1 MRKAGYLVVAIFLSF
16 VSCKKVEEKK
26 SVSKSNEIQ
35 FAEGLEITNYNDFT
49 VMKITKPWP
58 EATKTF
64 TYVCAASS
72 NNVPDSLAKYTFI
85 QTPVQNL
92 VVTSTTH
99 ISSLVALNQ
108 QDKLIGFPNLN
119 FISSSIVRKMID
131 EEKIMEL
138 GDQQNLNFEKT
149 VDLQPQLIVGLS
161 MDSETSKFN
170 QFEKAGV
177 PVLYNADWVETTPLG
192 KAEWIKFFG
201 VLFDQQKEA
210 NEYFQKIITEYD
222 KAKKLVS
229 QVKVKPTVL
238 SGSIFQDVWYA
249 PQGESWMAD
258 FIKDAQGDYVWKD
271 TQGTGSLSL
280 SLEAALDHGTAA
292 DVWIGPGQFTT
303 YEELGNGN
311 KHYKELKAF
320 QQKRVY
326 SYSIK
331 KGAGGGVVFYED
343 APNRPD
349 LVLKDLIYILHPEVL
364 PDYEP
369 VFIEAIR

>member
-131 EEKIMEL
+131 EEKIMERS
-138 GDQQNLNFEKT
+138 EERR
-149 VDLQPQLIVGLS
+149 VG
-161 MDSETSKFN
+161 
-170 QFEKAGV
+170 
-177 PVLYNADWVETTPLG
+177 
-192 KAEWIKFFG
+192 
-201 VLFDQQKEA
+201 KECR
-210 NEYFQKIITEYD
+210 QRCVTE
-222 KAKKLVS
+222 
-229 QVKVKPTVL
+229 
-238 SGSIFQDVWYA
+238 
-249 PQGESWMAD
+249 
-258 FIKDAQGDYVWKD
+258 
-271 TQGTGSLSL
+271 
-280 SLEAALDHGTAA
+280 
-292 DVWIGPGQFTT
+292 
-303 YEELGNGN
+303 
-311 KHYKELKAF
+311 
-320 QQKRVY
+320 
-326 SYSIK
+326 
-331 KGAGGGVVFYED
+331 
-343 APNRPD
+343 
-349 LVLKDLIYILHPEVL
+349 
-364 PDYEP
+364 
-369 VFIEAIR
+369 